1 MSILSTSPS
10 NTRVFDM
17 EIAEALGDLNAAV
30 IIQQLHYWMQKEGV
44 GTLIDGAKYVYN
56 TFDDWVNEQFRWL
69 TIWQFRKSMNL
80 LRSLEIVKVIRYK
93 ASEWNQTNYYSL
105 DYDRLF
111 KFLNWKTAQSTEISE
126 MCPATAQDVNNQHLE
141 VRDSKLS
148 YKESK
153 TTPEEKTAEQCVV
166 APEKK
171 GLEKEESYKQ
181 PKHHLSELTAP
192 PGQKNTVSADA
203 EEDISQEKNLPDVD
217 YIVNKQWKS
226 HVQQLDSA
234 GVPINPTVVRM
245 VKKYK
250 EEAVESAIAIFKV
263 RKREQHIPNPAGYF
277 VQALKEGWGNG
288 GSAIALESNLDSS
301 DRASIFRYWYD
312 LARELG
318 YCSSTEMRDGQQ
330 WVCLSGSWEKWEDAV
345 SRGYSLEYLKKVLK
359 RNQGR

>member
-148 YKESK
+148 YIDSK
-153 TTPEEKTAEQCVV
+153 STPEEKTAETSAGRGLQNTEVQLGMHKIQSIKPPSPPARGQRASGSASSQSVV

-192 PGQKNTVSADA
+192 PGENKTESADA
-203 EEDISQEKNLPDVD
+203 EENIGQEKNSPRVD
-217 YIVNKQWKS
+217 YIVNKQWRS
-226 HVQQLDSA
+226 HLKQLDSA

-245 VKKYK
+245 VEKKS
-250 EEAVESAIAIFKV
+250 E
-263 RKREQHIPNPAGYF
+263 
-277 VQALKEGWGNG
+277 
-288 GSAIALESNLDSS
+288 
-301 DRASIFRYWYD
+301 
-312 LARELG
+312 
-318 YCSSTEMRDGQQ
+318 
-330 WVCLSGSWEKWEDAV
+330 
-345 SRGYSLEYLKKVLK
+345 
-359 RNQGR
+359 

>member
-1 MSILSTSPS
+1 
-10 NTRVFDM
+10 M

-148 YKESK
+148 YIDSK
-153 TTPEEKTAEQCVV
+153 STPEEKTAETSAGRGLQNTEVQLGMHKIQSIKPPSPPARGQRASGSASSQSVV

-192 PGQKNTVSADA
+192 PGENKTESADA
-203 EEDISQEKNLPDVD
+203 EENIGQEKNSPRVD
-217 YIVNKQWKS
+217 YIVNKQWRS
-226 HVQQLDSA
+226 HLKQLDSA

-245 VKKYK
+245 VEKKS
-250 EEAVESAIAIFKV
+250 E
-263 RKREQHIPNPAGYF
+263 
-277 VQALKEGWGNG
+277 
-288 GSAIALESNLDSS
+288 
-301 DRASIFRYWYD
+301 
-312 LARELG
+312 
-318 YCSSTEMRDGQQ
+318 
-330 WVCLSGSWEKWEDAV
+330 
-345 SRGYSLEYLKKVLK
+345 
-359 RNQGR
+359 